1 MSIDKDRGMF
11 WLKKSAETGNAMGQF
26 LYGSKLLAT
35 HGGDKEKIKE
45 GFKYT
50 GAAAD
55 QSDKDPKTALDAM
68 QKYVD
73 ANMNKIGSK
82 AEVKKAIG
90 YCDKLKAA
98 ADDSFN
104 KKIYDDTK
112 KKLKDM
118 LQADKRSG
126 TRRKKKKGPLL
137 LAAAVVVGVVVKFTD
152 VPVKVADWY
161 KDSSL
166 KGVVEL
172 ATSFLDKGD
181 GGSTQ
186 KNNQSSAKKDN
197 QKGSDK
203 AAQEAAGTSALPADF
218 SVKVTAAN
226 VNIRTGA
233 GTAADVLTVAAAG
246 MVFTATGN
254 TELVQNAD
262 GETTWYEILLEDG
275 RVGWISGNVAEIVE

>member
-90 YCDKLKAA
+90 YCVEVYTDCCRVIAQ
-98 ADDSFN
+98 DSTVT
-104 KKIYDDTK
+104 KI
-112 KKLKDM
+112 
-118 LQADKRSG
+118 
-126 TRRKKKKGPLL
+126 
-137 LAAAVVVGVVVKFTD
+137 
-152 VPVKVADWY
+152 
-161 KDSSL
+161 
-166 KGVVEL
+166 
-172 ATSFLDKGD
+172 
-181 GGSTQ
+181 
-186 KNNQSSAKKDN
+186 DN
-197 QKGSDK
+197 D
-203 AAQEAAGTSALPADF
+203 
-218 SVKVTAAN
+218 
-226 VNIRTGA
+226 
-233 GTAADVLTVAAAG
+233 
-246 MVFTATGN
+246 
-254 TELVQNAD
+254 
-262 GETTWYEILLEDG
+262 EI
-275 RVGWISGNVAEIVE
+275 